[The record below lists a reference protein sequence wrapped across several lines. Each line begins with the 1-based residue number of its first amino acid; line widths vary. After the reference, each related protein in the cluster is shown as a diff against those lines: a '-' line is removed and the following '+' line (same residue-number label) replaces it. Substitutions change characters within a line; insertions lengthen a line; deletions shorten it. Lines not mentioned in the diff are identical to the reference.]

1 MSGKG
6 HLHLEAVAVN
16 PHHAVRGTLHAGETE
31 KLLGFKNKTI
41 PLEIIVW
48 HILIIIFFFLKS
60 ALVSSDKNAY
70 TSMEDNSDG

>member
-31 KLLGFKNKTI
+31 KLLGFKNKTNS
-41 PLEIIVW
+41 LEIIVW
-48 HILIIIFFFLKS
+48 HILIIIIFF
-60 ALVSSDKNAY
+60 
-70 TSMEDNSDG
+70 